1 MTQRS
6 NSASARD
13 IAYHLH
19 PYTNAVKHEAE
30 GPLVLTEGKGVY
42 VYDEN
47 GKPYIEGM
55 AGLWCASLGFGEER
69 LVEAATR
76 QLRKLPY
83 YHNFTHKSANVAIDL
98 AEKLIEIAPVPMS
111 KVFFTNS
118 GSEAND
124 TVVKM
129 VWYYNNAIGRPQKKK
144 IISRLKGY
152 HGVTVAAASLT
163 GLPTN
168 HIDFDLPIA
177 NILHTD
183 CPHHYRFGQEGESE
197 EDFASRMAANLEK
210 LILDEG
216 PDTVAAFIAEPVQG
230 AGGVIVPPATYFEKV
245 QAVLKKYDVLFI
257 ADEVITGFGRTGNM
271 FGTETFRLQ
280 PDIMTVAKQLSSAY
294 LPIAAVLINDKI
306 YQAIRD
312 NSGRIGTFGHGFT
325 YSGHPVSAAVALET
339 LKIYEERDILSH
351 VRALAPVFQAGLR
364 RFADHPLVGEVRGIG
379 LVGAIE
385 LVKDKATKE
394 PFDPKQGVAMKTVSF
409 AQEHGVI
416 LRAILDSIAFC
427 PPLIATEAE
436 IAEMFDRFGRALDDA
451 AAWVQERG
459 LRSVA

>member
-47 GKPYIEGM
+47 GKAYIEGM

-83 YHNFTHKSANVAIDL
+83 YHNFTHKAANVAIDL

-245 QAVLKKYDVLFI
+245 QAVLKKYDILFI

-280 PDIMTVAKQLSSAY
+280 PDIMTNFY
-294 LPIAAVLINDKI
+294 
-306 YQAIRD
+306 
-312 NSGRIGTFGHGFT
+312 T
-325 YSGHPVSAAVALET
+325 
-339 LKIYEERDILSH
+339 
-351 VRALAPVFQAGLR
+351 
-364 RFADHPLVGEVRGIG
+364 
-379 LVGAIE
+379 
-385 LVKDKATKE
+385 
-394 PFDPKQGVAMKTVSF
+394 
-409 AQEHGVI
+409 
-416 LRAILDSIAFC
+416 
-427 PPLIATEAE
+427 
-436 IAEMFDRFGRALDDA
+436 
-451 AAWVQERG
+451 W
-459 LRSVA
+459 